1 MGEKEDQALANH
13 VSGQSNQPLS
23 KPAHALPFSSVIE
36 EIKANAEDGLTDT
49 EAKAR
54 LETHG
59 RNELSDADGVQPVK
73 ILIGQVANAMT
84 LVCLFSTKHQDRT
97 MLIM

>member
-23 KPAHALPFSSVIE
+23 RPAHALSYSSVIE
-36 EIKANAEDGLTDT
+36 EIKANAKDGLTDT

-54 LETHG
+54 LESHG
-59 RNELSDADGVQPVK
+59 RNELGDADGVQPVK
-73 ILIGQVANAMT
+73 ILIGQIANAMT
-84 LVCLFSTKHQDRT
+84 LVSLFA
-97 MLIM
+97 